1 MDLKQI
7 HNVYFVGIGGIGMS
21 ALARYFSSL
30 KKAVSGYDRTETDLT
45 KELVKEGITIHYT
58 DDLTLIPEAFKNV
71 SDTLVVF
78 TPAVSKDH
86 SELNFFNTHGFEIKK
101 RAEVLGIISRASD
114 VLAIAGT
121 HGKTT
126 TSTMV
131 AHLLKSSDVDCNA
144 FLGGISLNY
153 NNNLLLSDKSNYVV
167 VEADEYDRSFLH
179 LNPYATIITSMDADH
194 LDIYGTYEEYK
205 KTFAKFASQLRS
217 EGFLIVKKGVTL
229 EKSDIQSKVYTYSL
243 VQEADFYAQNIQII
257 DGAYHYDVVTPQ
269 GIYKN
274 IELGFPG
281 LLNVENSIAAIA
293 MVTLMGISEE
303 VIRAAMKS
311 FRGVKRRFEYHIKDK
326 NLVFIDDYGHHPEEL
341 RFTIES
347 VKKMFPGKK
356 VTGIFQPHL
365 YSRTNDLANEFA
377 QSLSLLDKLILLDIY
392 PAREKPIPGVTSEM
406 VIEKV
411 KINDKHLCSKKD
423 LVHTIETMPLPEVL
437 ITMGAGDIDTFVE
450 PIKQV
455 LLKKLENLRVANTR

>member
-1 MDLKQI
+1 
-7 HNVYFVGIGGIGMS
+7 MS

-30 KKAVSGYDRTETDLT
+30 KKAVAGYDRTETDLT
-45 KELVKEGITIHYT
+45 RELVKEGISIHYT
-58 DDLTLIPEAFKNV
+58 DDVTLIPELFKNV
-71 SDTLVVF
+71 SDTLVVY
-78 TPAVSKDH
+78 TPAVPKDH
-86 SELNFFNTHGFEIKK
+86 IELNYFKTHGFEIKK
-101 RAEVLGIISRASD
+101 RAEVLGIISRSSD

-131 AHLLKSSDVDCNA
+131 SHLLKSSDVDCNA

-179 LNPYATIITSMDADH
+179 LNPYAAIITSMDADH

-205 KTFAKFASQLRS
+205 KTFAKFASQVRS

-229 EKSDIQSKVYTYSL
+229 ETSDIQSKIYTYSL
-243 VQEADFYAQNIQII
+243 DQKADFYAQNVQVI

-269 GIYKN
+269 GVYN
-274 IELGFPG
+274 DIELGFPG

-293 MVTLMGISEE
+293 MVTLMGINEA
-303 VIRAAMKS
+303 VIRKAMKS
-311 FRGVKRRFEYHIKDK
+311 FRGVKRRFEYHIKEK

-406 VIEKV
+406 VIQKV
-411 KINDKHLCSKKD
+411 NINDKHLCTKKE
-423 LVHTIETMPLPEVL
+423 LLQTIEAMPMPEVL

-455 LLKKLENLRVANTR
+455 LIKKLNKTSL